1 MVSIRRYWVASVASF
16 LIGAQAW
23 SADLDLSACVFPD
36 APQLPDVSSASRE
49 EVGTAG
55 GAVRAY
61 QTAMEEQLACLD
73 GKRDGLGEEITSD
86 QRTMINSAYNSGVD
100 TLNAVA
106 GAYNDAV
113 RAYKARTE

>member
-1 MVSIRRYWVASVASF
+1 MNMRRYWVALVAGF

-23 SADLDLSACVFPD
+23 SADLDLSACAFPD
-36 APQLPDVSSASRE
+36 APVLPDASSASIE
-49 EVGTAG
+49 EIIAAG

-61 QTAMEEQLACLD
+61 QATLEEQLACLD

-86 QRTMINSAYNSGVD
+86 QLTMINSAYNSGVD

-106 GAYNDAV
+106 GAYNDVV

>member
-1 MVSIRRYWVASVASF
+1 MAGVRRYWVASVAGF

-23 SADLDLSACVFPD
+23 SADLDLSACAFPD
-36 APQLPDVSSASRE
+36 APDLPDASSASMDDIIA
-49 EVGTAG
+49 AG
-55 GAVRAY
+55 GAVREY
-61 QTAMEEQLACLD
+61 QAALEEQLACLD

-86 QRTMINSAYNSGVD
+86 QRTMINSFYNSGVD
-100 TLNAVA
+100 TLNSVA